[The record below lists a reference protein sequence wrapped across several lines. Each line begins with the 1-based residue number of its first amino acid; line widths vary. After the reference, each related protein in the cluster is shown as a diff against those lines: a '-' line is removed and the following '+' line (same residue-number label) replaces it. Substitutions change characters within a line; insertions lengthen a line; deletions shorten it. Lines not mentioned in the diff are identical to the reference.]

1 MSYLTLVISVVCISV
16 SALSLS
22 KRGQVIKV
30 TYLIYRLGIP
40 TGKVVQFELPFT
52 SPKFKGETM
61 TLTSDTAKVRV
72 LRPYLVYVLL
82 FVGAGMVS
90 GGVVHYPL
98 NKSFYG
104 ILTVVGGIVFVIGS
118 LTDEL
123 LSGKGLPKPAALFSL
138 IVTSLLLSFGI
149 GMLSGGIQHFTD
161 FPPRAAVL
169 VPLGITLSFIAF
181 CFKSNLFRRDSIKKV
196 SIAGFLI
203 LGIAVSSLA
212 VLTNIADGM
221 NKPAHT
227 HEVTTSVG
235 TTPAE
240 DHSKHPHNE

>member
-1 MSYLTLVISVVCISV
+1 MSVITDNS
-16 SALSLS
+16 
-22 KRGQVIKV
+22 
-30 TYLIYRLGIP
+30 
-40 TGKVVQFELPFT
+40 
-52 SPKFKGETM
+52 
-61 TLTSDTAKVRV
+61 KVRV

-98 NKSFYG
+98 NESFYG
-104 ILTVVGGIVFVIGS
+104 ILAALGGVVFVIGS
-118 LTDEL
+118 LANEL
-123 LSGKGLPKPAALFSL
+123 LSGKGLPKAGALLSL

-161 FPPRAAVL
+161 FPSRAAVL
-169 VPLGITLSFIAF
+169 VPLGITLSFVAY
-181 CFKSNLFRRDSIKKV
+181 CFKSNLFQRNSIKKV
-196 SIAGFLI
+196 SVAGVLI

-221 NKPAHT
+221 NQPAHS
-227 HEVTTSVG
+227 HEVTTSEG
-235 TTPAE
+235 TAPSE

>member
-1 MSYLTLVISVVCISV
+1 
-16 SALSLS
+16 
-22 KRGQVIKV
+22 
-30 TYLIYRLGIP
+30 
-40 TGKVVQFELPFT
+40 
-52 SPKFKGETM
+52 
-61 TLTSDTAKVRV
+61 
-72 LRPYLVYVLL
+72 
-82 FVGAGMVS
+82 MVS

-98 NKSFYG
+98 NENFYG
-104 ILTVVGGIVFVIGS
+104 ILAALGGIVFAIGS
-118 LTDEL
+118 LANEL

-161 FPPRAAVL
+161 FPSRAAVL
-169 VPLGITLSFIAF
+169 VPFGITLSFIAY
-181 CFKSNLFRRDSIKKV
+181 CLKSNLFQRSSIKKV
-196 SIAGFLI
+196 SMAGVFV
-203 LGIAVSSLA
+203 LGIAVSSLT

-227 HEVTTSVG
+227 HEVTTSES

>member
-1 MSYLTLVISVVCISV
+1 MQRNV
-16 SALSLS
+16 
-22 KRGQVIKV
+22 
-30 TYLIYRLGIP
+30 
-40 TGKVVQFELPFT
+40 
-52 SPKFKGETM
+52 TM
-61 TLTSDTAKVRV
+61 TLTAEAAKVRV
-72 LRPYLVYVLL
+72 LRPFLVYVLL

-98 NKSFYG
+98 NENFYG
-104 ILTVVGGIVFVIGS
+104 ILAVLGGMVFVIGS
-118 LTDEL
+118 LANEA
-123 LSGKGLPKPAALFSL
+123 LSGKGLPKAGALISL

-161 FPPRAAVL
+161 FPSRTAIL
-169 VPLGITLSFIAF
+169 VPLGISLSFIAY
-181 CFKSNLFRRDSIKKV
+181 CFKSNLFQRNSIKKV
-196 SIAGFLI
+196 SIAGVLI

-221 NKPAHT
+221 NKPVHT
-227 HEVTTSVG
+227 HEVTTSEG